1 MKNEPRSPQKI
12 INQAMYDAVCDG
24 DHRAVLDALER
35 GADPNWRTVDAE
47 YFQGLE
53 PTPLFWAVYMGT
65 EDIVDLLVAHGADVN
80 GAPDEEPPLLE
91 ALKAYHPG
99 IALLLVQA
107 GADLTVKDAK
117 GHTPLELARKEPSIF
132 HEVIGAIKCRM

>member
-1 MKNEPRSPQKI
+1 MKNEPRSPQEI

-99 IALLLVQA
+99 IALVLVEADANLSVRDAA
-107 GADLTVKDAK
+107 GF
-117 GHTPLELARKEPSIF
+117 TPLEIAGREPIPF
-132 HEVIGAIKCRM
+132 WQVIDAIKSRR